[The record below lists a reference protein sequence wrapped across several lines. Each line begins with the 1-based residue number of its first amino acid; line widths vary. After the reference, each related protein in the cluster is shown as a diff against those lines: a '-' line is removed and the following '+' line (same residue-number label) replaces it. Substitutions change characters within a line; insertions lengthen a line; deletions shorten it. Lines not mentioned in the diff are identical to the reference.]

1 MRSAE
6 GYFRLNTRFLFTAL
20 CSLAAVTVFF
30 IEQPWV
36 ESAIVL
42 GLLAAY
48 FLIQQQPKAK
58 VKEKQTP
65 TFADKKVFK
74 DSLKF
79 LHATNDDICGDMQN
93 LKEAID
99 KSTNT
104 LTRSFSGM
112 NNKSRET
119 NALIN
124 NILSVVTGTGKSSDE
139 IVTVEHFAT
148 EVSKILSDYV
158 AILVDVSDKSIQAVH
173 HIGDMVEELEHMFSL
188 LTEIRKIAEQTNLL
202 ALNAAIEAARA
213 GDAGRGFAVVA
224 DEVRKLSQ
232 HTNNLSDQIRS
243 RAEGAKS
250 TITEV
255 REIVGDIAQM
265 DLNSAIDAKGHVDN
279 MLSGLEEMNK
289 TISSTMDQLNGIN
302 KAVNQDVNQ
311 AVTALQFGDIT
322 TQVVSEITS
331 RLKQLEAVNLGLDD
345 LVRHCQLDLTAQNS
359 LDTLANT
366 LNNKPKSRT
375 KADAST
381 ESDIDLF

>member
-1 MRSAE
+1 M
-6 GYFRLNTRFLFTAL
+6 
-20 CSLAAVTVFF
+20 
-30 IEQPWV
+30 V
-36 ESAIVL
+36 ESALVL

-48 FLIQQQPKAK
+48 FLTQQQPNSKAK
-58 VKEKQTP
+58 AKPAP
-65 TFADKKVFK
+65 TFADKTVLKS
-74 DSLKF
+74 SLKL
-79 LHATNDDICGDMQN
+79 LHTTNDDICNDMHN
-93 LKEAID
+93 LKGAID

-104 LTRSFSGM
+104 LTQSFSGM

-124 NILSVVTGTGKSSDE
+124 NILNVVTGNGNGNGNSSE
-139 IVTVEHFAT
+139 KIVTVEHFAT

-158 AILVDVSDKSIQAVH
+158 EILVDVSDKSIQAVH
-173 HIGDMVEELEHMFSL
+173 HIGDMVQELEQMFAL

-289 TISSTMDQLNGIN
+289 SISSTMDQLNSIN
-302 KAVNQDVNQ
+302 KAVNLDVNQ

-331 RLKQLEAVNLGLDD
+331 RLKQLEDVNLGLDD
-345 LVRHCQLDLTAQNS
+345 LVKHCQLDLAAQTS

-366 LNNKPKSRT
+366 LNNKPKPRA
-375 KADAST
+375 KADTVSSDT
-381 ESDIDLF
+381 DIDLF